1 MIDFCFFHHYNISE
15 SKQGTEPEIRE
26 RGESVV
32 EFNVV
37 KLLIL
42 AAWIFS
48 AGYALKQLNRRCG
61 QGESDFLLKYLDWAD
76 VAAVLAPPLVLL
88 AVQFEKQLTA
98 FLLGVR
104 AQAQKH
110 FSCDITLYDAHGEPV
125 VVADDVEASRANR
138 MVRQLLYDAQKLGT
152 SDIFI
157 DPKPD
162 GHYSVRYR
170 VDGSLRLVKELE
182 GPIGRNALSAIK
194 VVAGMDITES
204 RRPQDGNFSSDGEL
218 GPVSYRVAMVG
229 AYGGEKATIRL
240 LGSSS
245 GPVTLQE
252 TGLQGESLQMLKSA
266 VRVPSGL
273 ILICGPT
280 GSGKTTTLYALLKMI
295 DYSLKN
301 VISIEDPIEHVVPE
315 ISQMEVNVKA
325 EITFAKLLRNAL
337 RQNPD
342 IICLGEIRDSE
353 TAEIAAHAAQTGHL
367 IIATLHCNDNL
378 GAIDRLMDLGIA
390 PRSLAAILQLIVS
403 QRLVRKL
410 CHCKKPAQLPE
421 QYAEFFT
428 ANDLDIRHV
437 CAPSGCPDC
446 GNTGYSQRIALF
458 DVMTVTNQLRM
469 LFEDENPSLAAIKD
483 EMEKEHGSSLMRFEG
498 FKLVAQGLTSLDE
511 VERVTMNLG

>member
-1 MIDFCFFHHYNISE
+1 MD
-15 SKQGTEPEIRE
+15 
-26 RGESVV
+26 
-32 EFNVV
+32 FNVV
-37 KLLIL
+37 TLLIL
-42 AAWIFS
+42 AAWIFC
-48 AGYALKQLNRRCG
+48 AGEALKRLTRCIG
-61 QGESDFLLKYLDWAD
+61 NGESDFLAKNQMWAD
-76 VAAVLAPPLVLL
+76 VAAVLLGPLMLL
-88 AVQFEKQLTA
+88 ALRFQKQL
-98 FLLGVR
+98 LELVLGVR
-104 AQAQKH
+104 EQAQKH
-110 FSCDITLYDAHGEPV
+110 FACDITLYDAHGAPV
-125 VVADDVEASRANR
+125 VAADGVEAGKANR
-138 MVRQLLYDAQKLGT
+138 LMRRLLFDAQKLGT

-162 GHYSVRYR
+162 GHYTVRFR
-170 VDGSLRLVKELE
+170 VDGSLRLIEELE
-182 GPIGRNALSAIK
+182 GDIGRNTLSAIK

-204 RRPQDGNFSSDGEL
+204 RRPQDGNFSSDGAN
-218 GPVSYRVAMVG
+218 GPASYRVAMVG

-240 LGSSS
+240 LGSSA
-245 GPVTLQE
+245 GPTTLQE
-252 TGLQGESLQMLKSA
+252 TGLQGEALQMLKTA

-342 IICLGEIRDSE
+342 IICLGEIRDGE

-410 CHCKKPAQLPE
+410 CHCKKPTKLPDE
-421 QYAEFFT
+421 YAEFFT
-428 ANDLDIRHV
+428 ANGLDASHV
-437 CAPSGCPDC
+437 YAPNGCPDC
-446 GNTGYSQRIALF
+446 GDTGYAQRIALF
-458 DVMTVTNQLRM
+458 DVMRVNNQLRM
-469 LFEDENPSLAAIKD
+469 LFEAENPSLAAIKD

-498 FKLVAQGLTSLDE
+498 FKLVAQGLTSLEE